1 MNGIREE
8 NLLGGQKVIVGKIT
22 EDLILETL
30 GKIYIRNGR
39 NFTLLNDII
48 QKVEELS
55 EGINSGT
62 VDIGSSVY
70 VINNLDEMGI
80 YPDGSL
86 VFDKQTEYL
95 YMIIDGQPILLVEA
109 KTNNSDKYVKRSGDT
124 MEGQLILMYDGG
136 PSLKVESKEL
146 VPNLNADRLDNYH
159 VAELAIKAKD
169 EIISGNW
176 THNGRTTFNNQV
188 ILNNNVSQQGGGYYT
203 NNYIG
208 TKQFIPGFQGVGWCV
223 QPDDTGYTLTV
234 DNLVV
239 RKAMEVFELIVN
251 KINATNGSMWI
262 SDYAKVFEAK
272 RVEIVQTDIP
282 VILENNWFVKY
293 TAKEKDKSYRI
304 VKINKSHLSN
314 SLEMKGTT
322 DEDNTDVNF
331 EEIDYIVF
339 TKVFYSSNPLNPAAG
354 SIQEFDLFEYL
365 DTITGINQN
374 GELDEVS
381 ILAKFKIAPESYVDR
396 QGILQPNVSLIDN
409 KYIYKYDAD
418 VWTYY
423 RYFGVTLESL
433 NQAIQ
438 VNNRLPGLY
447 MVEFESEDCIPTL
460 WEGDLIRCQKY
471 QDGSIR
477 YYDGL
482 VGKSITTSKEVLVNG
497 ETAEQQSDNNYIL
510 PIFTITSGT
519 MGNTEVYYDDKT
531 NTVTRNQ
538 VTVIYKKPKVKT
550 ENGETVIDNEN
561 SATIELIKRGDV
573 IVRIGNTYDQRR
585 QGAIYLTSSEVN
597 SPYLNMI
604 SEVNRPDYSVIYYTP
619 KYKTFTSLVGENPKK
634 HYQDF
639 YVQSKRFNRA
649 FENTSDSTFNDI
661 YKSYT
666 IKQDLAKSALDPESS
681 KDVETPKNGQIC
693 LTNSITDNT
702 SFDGKIPA
710 SINYTTLSRLL
721 YISGLNSE
729 PYVVTSSF
737 IDSKEATKYNGLT
750 YCIGSL

>member
-1 MNGIREE
+1 MNGVREE

-30 GKIYIRNGR
+30 GKVYIRNGR

-48 QKVEELS
+48 QKVEELYS
-55 EGINSGT
+55 GIDSGT
-62 VDIGSSVY
+62 VEIGSSVY
-70 VINNLDEMGI
+70 FIENLDEMGE

-95 YMIIDGQPILLVEA
+95 YMIVDGQPILLVEA

-136 PSLKVESKEL
+136 PSLKVESKAL

-272 RVEIVQTDIP
+272 RVEIVQTDVP
-282 VILENNWFVKY
+282 VTLENNWFVKY

-339 TKVFYSSNPLNPAAG
+339 TKVFYSSNPTNPAAG

-365 DTITGINQN
+365 DTITGINEN

-396 QGILQPNVSLIDN
+396 QGMLQPNVSLINN

-423 RYFGVTLESL
+423 RYFGVTLENL
-433 NQAIQ
+433 KQAIT

-460 WEGDLIRCQKY
+460 WEGDLGRCQKFHE
-471 QDGSIR
+471 GGIR
-477 YYDGL
+477 YYDAMI
-482 VGKSITTSKEVLVNG
+482 GKSITTKLTDSENFF
-497 ETAEQQSDNNYIL
+497 L
-510 PIFTITSGT
+510 PLFTITGNT
-519 MGNTEVYYDDKT
+519 MGNTEVYYDEEN
-531 NTVTRNQ
+531 NTTIRKQHTELPKEPEIIRDSDGKIVE
-538 VTVIYKKPKVKT
+538 IKKDT
-550 ENGETVIDNEN
+550 
-561 SATIELIKRGDV
+561 SALIELMKRGDV
-573 IVRIGNTYDQRR
+573 VVRVGNVFNPRR
-585 QGAIYLTSSEVN
+585 QGAIYLTSSEHF

-604 SEVNRPDYSVIYYTP
+604 SEVNRPDYTVLYYQP
-619 KYKTFTSLVGENPKK
+619 KYKKF
-634 HYQDF
+634 
-639 YVQSKRFNRA
+639 
-649 FENTSDSTFNDI
+649 
-661 YKSYT
+661 
-666 IKQDLAKSALDPESS
+666 SALAQMDRTGLSSFEGDANVMKYQTYYLQTNDFAVEYTKPKFRDLYAKYTTQQLLGASSMKTDNDQVDEFEEHSTYLTNSATSNTRYSEDGVPIGINYTPIKRYLFISS
-681 KDVETPKNGQIC
+681 KDEEPYINPQEFTDSRET
-693 LTNSITDNT
+693 T
-702 SFDGKIPA
+702 SFKGI
-710 SINYTTLSRLL
+710 
-721 YISGLNSE
+721 
-729 PYVVTSSF
+729 
-737 IDSKEATKYNGLT
+737 T
-750 YCIGSL
+750 YCIGSI